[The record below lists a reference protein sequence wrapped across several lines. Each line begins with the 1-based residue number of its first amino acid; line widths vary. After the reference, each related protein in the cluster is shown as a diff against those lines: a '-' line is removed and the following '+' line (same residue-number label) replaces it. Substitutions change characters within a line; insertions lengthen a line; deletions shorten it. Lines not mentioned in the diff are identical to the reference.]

1 MQTKPVSFVEDSRL
15 ALQELRRTLIELF
28 AAIEADPSAPQ
39 EVARRFG
46 INRNLTWK
54 LSKVM
59 TAHDPFASLNYIPGE
74 QGILLALDAFAKA
87 GASRERVENVSAAV
101 RRFRQVIGTH
111 ADDREQF
118 ELTLESMGLFE
129 REGRPEGGREQAYR
143 GNSMVWGVHARTRL
157 ASMFLAPGDAPGT
170 VDFVLI
176 AGLLGFRRLRPNAKW
191 RLFRSQLHDDKGGSL
206 RMRPDPLDLAVRSDV
221 PHLLPSFC
229 SENMPEIEVLTGADG
244 IEYMLPGGPVGK
256 QAAFDVFMG
265 YIARGLPLYRDETNQ
280 YGSGAAP
287 ITLPTESLVFDVLA
301 HRDVALQVKPEVLLY
316 GYPHGG
322 TESPA
327 AQTLHNRL
335 PCNERA
341 VELAGPPP
349 AVATPAV
356 PRYSRLAEFV
366 YERMGWRPA
375 EFTGLRVTMPFP
387 PMSSRVVLRWP
398 LPEKPA

>member
-1 MQTKPVSFVEDSRL
+1 MRTKPASFVEDSRL
-15 ALQELRRTLIELF
+15 ALQELRGALIELF
-28 AAIEADPSAPQ
+28 AAIEADPAAPQ

-87 GASRERVENVSAAV
+87 GASPERVKSVSAAL
-101 RRFRQVIGTH
+101 RRFQDVIGTH

-129 REGRPEGGREQAYR
+129 REGRPEGGREQAFR

-157 ASMFLAPGDAPGT
+157 ASMFVAPGDKPDT
-170 VDFVLI
+170 VDFVLV
-176 AGLLGFRRLRPNAKW
+176 AALLGFRRLRPNARW
-191 RLFRSQLHDDKGGSL
+191 RLFRSQLHDDKGGTL
-206 RMRPDPLDLAVRSDV
+206 KIGPQQLHDGA
-221 PHLLPSFC
+221 PHEMPYLLPAFC
-229 SENMPEIEVLTGADG
+229 SENMPEIEVVTNADG

-256 QAAFDVFMG
+256 QAAFDVFTG
-265 YIARGLPLYRDETNQ
+265 YIARGVPMYRTEDNQ
-280 YGSGAAP
+280 FGSGAAP
-287 ITLPTESLVFDVLA
+287 ITLPIESLLFDLIF
-301 HRDVALQVKPEVLLY
+301 HRDVAAQVKPEVLLY

-322 TESPA
+322 SESPA
-327 AQTLHNRL
+327 GQTIHNRL
-335 PCNERA
+335 PCTEKP
-341 VELAGPPP
+341 VELAGSPP

-366 YERMGWRPA
+366 YERMGWNPGD
-375 EFTGLRVTMPFP
+375 FSGLRVTIPFP
-387 PMSSRVVLRWP
+387 PMSSRAVLRWP